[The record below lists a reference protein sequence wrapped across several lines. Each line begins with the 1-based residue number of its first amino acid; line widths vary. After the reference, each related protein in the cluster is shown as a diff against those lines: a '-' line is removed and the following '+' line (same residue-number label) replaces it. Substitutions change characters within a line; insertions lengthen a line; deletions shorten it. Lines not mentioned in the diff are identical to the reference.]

1 MRASPRVISW
11 PLLSAKGN
19 CPYYPVVTKFG
30 PTVGHGFL
38 KKDFPTEHRGDPM
51 ATMAGEGQFA
61 ALLQAAREGQD
72 EAAAELVASY
82 GPHVMRTIR
91 RTLSKEIRGKF
102 DSIDFAQAVWASLFA
117 SPEQLDGVKEPQQ
130 LVGLLAT
137 MARNKVVD
145 ELRRRVQTQK
155 YSVRRER
162 PLYDE
167 TNGEGELASRDPT
180 PSQFAIARE
189 RWVSMLRAQPAHYRQ
204 VIRLKLMGK
213 TNRSIANQLGMSE
226 RTVHRV
232 LDRIT
237 ESPED
242 SQDRDE

>member
-1 MRASPRVISW
+1 MPNEARFAE
-11 PLLSAKGN
+11 LL
-19 CPYYPVVTKFG
+19 
-30 PTVGHGFL
+30 
-38 KKDFPTEHRGDPM
+38 E
-51 ATMAGEGQFA
+51 
-61 ALLQAAREGQD
+61 AARQGQD

-91 RTLSKEIRGKF
+91 RTLSREIRGKF
-102 DSIDFAQAVWASLFA
+102 DSIDFAQAVWASLFS

-137 MARNKVVD
+137 MARNKVID

-167 TNGEGELASRDPT
+167 NHGEGELASRDPT

-189 RWVSMLRAQPAHYRQ
+189 RWVSMLRAQPAHHRQ

-213 TNRSIANQLGMSE
+213 TNRSIATQLGLSE
-226 RTVHRV
+226 RTVGRV
-232 LDRIT
+232 LDRLM
-237 ESPED
+237 EEPG
-242 SQDRDE
+242 DEQVREP